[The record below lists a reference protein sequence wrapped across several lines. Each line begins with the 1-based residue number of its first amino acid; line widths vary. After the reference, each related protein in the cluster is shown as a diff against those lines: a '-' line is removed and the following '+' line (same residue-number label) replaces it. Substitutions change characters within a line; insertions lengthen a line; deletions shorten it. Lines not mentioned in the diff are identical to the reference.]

1 MTIFSLLKKYA
12 ARQDGVA
19 AVEFALIAPLLV
31 LLFFGAVEL
40 SNMLIADSRLR
51 TVAASMSDLLTQ
63 KSNGTISETDLNV
76 ANTAAA
82 QIMMPLPVGSSR
94 LAILFT
100 AWRPISTNKS
110 RVLWTRIIT
119 GGTTGNQLGTVLG
132 LTTPACDTDGLPAG
146 LLPKTGS
153 SPFNDVLQVSAV
165 YEFRPWFATIFNG
178 SILLRSVN
186 YNMPRYSLTIN
197 PGSTITPPCP

>member
-1 MTIFSLLKKYA
+1 MTIFSPIRKYA

-40 SNMLIADSRLR
+40 SNLLIADSRLR

-63 KSNGTISETDLNV
+63 KSNGTVSETDLNV

-82 QIMMPLPVGSSR
+82 QIMMPLPVGGPR

-100 AWRPISTNKS
+100 AWRPVTINTS

-119 GGTTGNQLGTVLG
+119 GGANGNQLGTVMG
-132 LTTPACDTDGLPAG
+132 LTTPACATDGLPSG
-146 LLPKTGS
+146 LLPKS
-153 SPFNDVLQVSAV
+153 AASPFNDVLQVTAV
-165 YEFRPWFATIFNG
+165 YDFHPWFATIFSG

-186 YNMPRYSLTIN
+186 YNMPRYSLTLN
-197 PGSTITPPCP
+197 PGATLAPPC